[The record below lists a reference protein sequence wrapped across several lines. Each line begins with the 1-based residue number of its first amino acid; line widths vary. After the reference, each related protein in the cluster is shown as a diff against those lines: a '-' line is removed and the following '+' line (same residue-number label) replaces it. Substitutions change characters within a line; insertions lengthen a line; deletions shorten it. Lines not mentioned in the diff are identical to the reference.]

1 MATINLYRDMQKA
14 LLGEQKKAKVQPF
27 RTPTSMTKEQSAA
40 HIMSKLLDAWKDKQ
54 AKEERV
60 ADTSQAMEMARAY
73 NAPQAAYDP
82 DKYGTDPRQIL
93 TGEKQLDA
101 YQSSL
106 GETPAPSAGIDRN
119 TSLAIA
125 DPSLKGASPYEPG
138 DEPVGDV
145 AGLEVQ
151 KQNLINDA
159 VRQQGSFQK
168 ENPVGMARVD
178 QDFGGDVEKGPV
190 SQRMLLAL
198 MGREDENKRAAAA
211 RTQDMETFEKKK
223 IIEAK
228 YRDPKPDKYG
238 TPFVVADK
246 NSSTGYS
253 RFQINQAGA
262 RRILGEAPAPTG
274 YPGAS
279 APLEKGEKPS
289 ILKAPRTP
297 WDSVPPR
304 DRGRMQISVRKA
316 ATSLLNSESKALQE
330 SNLVANRLKRF
341 KYLNSIEET
350 GGLMDRV
357 TDVSV
362 DEQKREMVSIVDNL
376 TPLMRQ
382 GLPGAASERDTAM
395 FRGATVGINKTKAIN
410 DNIIAGQAA
419 LNQMGKDRLAF
430 RQEYLQ
436 VNGHLEGS
444 EKMWISYAEANPI
457 FDFSAPEG
465 SYKLNKN
472 RKSYNDFFYRSDNKV
487 RVVDY

>member
-168 ENPVGMARVD
+168 ENPIGMARGD

-198 MGREDENKRAAAA
+198 MGREDENKRADSDRVNALQDKMKLKAAPGA
-211 RTQDMETFEKKK
+211 
-223 IIEAK
+223 
-228 YRDPKPDKYG
+228 P
-238 TPFVVADK
+238 
-246 NSSTGYS
+246 NSSTGRPSSPIQNFAERQRLVGLYGEKS
-253 RFQINQAGA
+253 PEVKRFDDYVRSTKIMNLGGTMAAFNPANPSQPTAQIPVTLKPGEQPNVRRAQAEAVIRGRDTGEA
-262 RRILGEAPAPTG
+262 IAKLAGSEAALPRLESAITQLKKLGET
-274 YPGAS
+274 
-279 APLEKGEKPS
+279 
-289 ILKAPRTP
+289 
-297 WDSVPPR
+297 
-304 DRGRMQISVRKA
+304 
-316 ATSLLNSESKALQE
+316 AT
-330 SNLVANRLKRF
+330 
-341 KYLNSIEET
+341 YT
-350 GGLMDRV
+350 Y
-357 TDVSV
+357 
-362 DEQKREMVSIVDNL
+362 
-376 TPLMRQ
+376 
-382 GLPGAASERDTAM
+382 
-395 FRGATVGINKTKAIN
+395 
-410 DNIIAGQAA
+410 AGQARDA
-419 LNQMGKDRLAF
+419 ITRQFAGEAREGAKSRAAYIAHVKNNVLPLLRLTFGAAF
-430 RQEYLQ
+430 T
-436 VNGHLEGS
+436 VAEGDS
-444 EKMWISYAEANPI
+444 LLATLGDPNASPGEKNAVLDAFISDKKAEIGTLRRHAGPAVPASKPKTMR
-457 FDFSAPEG
+457 FDAQGNLIP
-465 SYKLNKN
+465 
-472 RKSYNDFFYRSDNKV
+472 
-487 RVVDY
+487 